1 MDASPACLRGQK
13 GQQMLHLM
21 NLLYVGPDQILPLTS
36 ILGAIGG
43 ALLIFW
49 RHVVSF
55 FKKIGSLFSKKK
67 SPAEGENTISK

>member
-1 MDASPACLRGQK
+1 
-13 GQQMLHLM
+13 MLHLM

-49 RHVVSF
+49 RHVVGF
-55 FKKIGSLFSKKK
+55 FRKIGSLFTKRSSK
-67 SPAEGENTISK
+67 SDLPSA

>member
-1 MDASPACLRGQK
+1 
-13 GQQMLHLM
+13 MLNML

-49 RHVVSF
+49 RHIVGF
-55 FKKIGSLFSKKK
+55 FRKMASLFKRK
-67 SPAEGENTISK
+67 SADGV

>member
-1 MDASPACLRGQK
+1 
-13 GQQMLHLM
+13 MLHLI

-49 RHVVSF
+49 RHVVNAF
-55 FKKIGSLFSKKK
+55 RKVGSLFTKRKDT
-67 SPAEGENTISK
+67 AA

>member
-1 MDASPACLRGQK
+1 
-13 GQQMLHLM
+13 MLHLM

-55 FKKIGSLFSKKK
+55 FKKIGSLFSKKED
-67 SPAEGENTISK
+67 SAT